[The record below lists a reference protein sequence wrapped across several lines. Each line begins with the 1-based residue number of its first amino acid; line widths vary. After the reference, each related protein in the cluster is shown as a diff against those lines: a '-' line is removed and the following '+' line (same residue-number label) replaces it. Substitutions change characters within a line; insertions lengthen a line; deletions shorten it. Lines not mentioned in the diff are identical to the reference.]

1 MTCCVLAMLQMI
13 CQCLKSRIG
22 RLPLEDLLN
31 RFPMRQMSAHLTCMV
46 QRSSHL
52 LMLFLENNKSA
63 DPELKLPIP
72 EDQRDTYTRSATTIF
87 THRGDNED
95 DSVNIV
101 SILQLF
107 NSLSNGFRLAFDLHG
122 IDAGM
127 AFSKA
132 IMVIRRNR
140 D

>member
-1 MTCCVLAMLQMI
+1 MQF
-13 CQCLKSRIG
+13 
-22 RLPLEDLLN
+22 LED
-31 RFPMRQMSAHLTCMV
+31 
-46 QRSSHL
+46 
-52 LMLFLENNKSA
+52 NKSA

-72 EDQRDTYTRSATTIF
+72 EDQRDTYTHSATTIF

-107 NSLSNGFRLAFDLHG
+107 NSPSNGFRLAFDLHG